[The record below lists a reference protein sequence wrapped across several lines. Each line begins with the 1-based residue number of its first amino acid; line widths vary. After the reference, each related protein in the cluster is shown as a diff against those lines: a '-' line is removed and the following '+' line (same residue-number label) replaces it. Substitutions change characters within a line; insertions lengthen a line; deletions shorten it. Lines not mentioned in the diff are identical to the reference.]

1 MREVWLRPNRRAIYA
16 GMVFATAQPLIGVIL
31 ILLTDD
37 FWLHGAGWIL
47 VALGALI
54 IGLLAWQS
62 RQPRVGYVPGYLLL
76 YLRPGAPIRLPIDA
90 VEACFL
96 GSGPLK
102 LTDASE
108 SSLRTANLVFRIAD
122 KATDW
127 TSAPIKPALG
137 QWVDGYV
144 TIHGAW
150 CERLTL
156 DVVRRIN
163 VRLHEAQRE
172 LHAAGR
178 AGAESTSAPASEN

>member
-1 MREVWLRPNRRAIYA
+1 MAL
-16 GMVFATAQPLIGVIL
+16 ATAQPSIGIVL
-31 ILLTDD
+31 ILATDEV
-37 FWLHGAGWIL
+37 WLHVAGWIL

-62 RQPRVGYVPGYLLL
+62 GQPRVGYVPGYLLL
-76 YLRPGAPIRLPIDA
+76 YLRPGAPIRLPIEA

-102 LTDASE
+102 LSDTGE
-108 SSLRTANLVFRIAD
+108 SGLRTANLVFRIAD
-122 KATDW
+122 KASDW
-127 TSAPIKPALG
+127 ASVPIKPALG

-144 TIHGAW
+144 TIHGTW

-163 VRLHEAQRE
+163 VRLHEAQRD
-172 LHAAGR
+172 LHVAR
-178 AGAESTSAPASEN
+178 HPISESTNAPASEN